1 MANQYLPHY
10 TPTTPAQLFPQPQ
23 GNVYMINNSLE
34 VANIPIGA
42 GLSFAYCANEGLL
55 YIKALQN
62 GNPIFLTY
70 RMTPYEGKQAEPTPR
85 PPVTGDVT
93 VQLNGNG
100 SAIPGAISTVNSTA
114 ATDIG
119 NLSFTAI
126 VRVLPNC
133 CAIQSNSPLTLT
145 VENTGVEATY
155 SNAAITIT
163 RLA

>member
-85 PPVTGDVT
+85 PP
-93 VQLNGNG
+93 
-100 SAIPGAISTVNSTA
+100 A
-114 ATDIG
+114 AEQTSSSFDRSQFSSKFDSVCARLDSIEKKIG
-119 NLSFTAI
+119 GKKTNEF
-126 VRVLPNC
+126 
-133 CAIQSNSPLTLT
+133 
-145 VENTGVEATY
+145 
-155 SNAAITIT
+155 
-163 RLA
+163 

>member
-1 MANQYLPHY
+1 MLY
-10 TPTTPAQLFPQPQ
+10 TYSITAQTAASNSNLNFNVNSILTGCTVSHSAGTPSIQLKRP
-23 GNVYMINNSLE
+23 GYYMVHFNAS
-34 VANIPIGA
+34 AA
-42 GLSFAYCANEGLL
+42 ATA
-55 YIKALQN
+55 
-62 GNPIFLTY
+62 
-70 RMTPYEGKQAEPTPR
+70 
-85 PPVTGDVT
+85 TGDVT

-100 SAIPGAISTVNSTA
+100 SAIPGAISTANSTA

-155 SNAAITIT
+155 SNAAITVT

>member
-1 MANQYLPHY
+1 MLY
-10 TPTTPAQLFPQPQ
+10 TYSITAQTAASDSNLNF
-23 GNVYMINNSLE
+23 NVNSVLTGCTVSHSAGTSSIQLKRPGYYMVHFNAS
-34 VANIPIGA
+34 AA
-42 GLSFAYCANEGLL
+42 ATA
-55 YIKALQN
+55 
-62 GNPIFLTY
+62 
-70 RMTPYEGKQAEPTPR
+70 
-85 PPVTGDVT
+85 TGDIT

-100 SAIPGAISTVNSTA
+100 SAIPGAISTINSTA

-126 VRVLPNC
+126 VQVLPNC

>member
-1 MANQYLPHY
+1 MLY
-10 TPTTPAQLFPQPQ
+10 TYSITAQTAASNSNLNFNVNSVLTGCTVLHSAGTPSIQLKRP
-23 GNVYMINNSLE
+23 GYYMVHFNAS
-34 VANIPIGA
+34 AA
-42 GLSFAYCANEGLL
+42 ATA
-55 YIKALQN
+55 
-62 GNPIFLTY
+62 
-70 RMTPYEGKQAEPTPR
+70 
-85 PPVTGDVT
+85 TGDVT

-126 VRVLPNC
+126 VQVLPNC

>member
-1 MANQYLPHY
+1 MLYTYSITAQTVAAGANLNFNINGVRTGCTVSHSAG
-10 TPTTPAQLFPQPQ
+10 TPSIQLNRP
-23 GNVYMINNSLE
+23 GYYMVHFNAS
-34 VANIPIGA
+34 AA
-42 GLSFAYCANEGLL
+42 ATA
-55 YIKALQN
+55 
-62 GNPIFLTY
+62 
-70 RMTPYEGKQAEPTPR
+70 
-85 PPVTGDVT
+85 TGDVT
-93 VQLNGNG
+93 AQLNGNG

-145 VENTGVEATY
+145 VENIGVEATY

>member
-1 MANQYLPHY
+1 MLY
-10 TPTTPAQLFPQPQ
+10 TYSITAQTAASNSNLNF
-23 GNVYMINNSLE
+23 NVNSVLTGCTVSHSAGAPSIQLKRPGYYMVHFDAS
-34 VANIPIGA
+34 AA
-42 GLSFAYCANEGLL
+42 ATA
-55 YIKALQN
+55 
-62 GNPIFLTY
+62 
-70 RMTPYEGKQAEPTPR
+70 
-85 PPVTGDVT
+85 TGDVT

-100 SAIPGAISTVNSTA
+100 SAIPGAISTINSTA

-126 VRVLPNC
+126 VQVLPNC

>member
-23 GNVYMINNSLE
+23 GSVYMINNSLE

-85 PPVTGDVT
+85 PPVTEQTSSSFDLSQFSSKFDSVC
-93 VQLNGNG
+93 VRLD
-100 SAIPGAISTVNSTA
+100 SIEKK
-114 ATDIG
+114 IG
-119 NLSFTAI
+119 GKKTNEF
-126 VRVLPNC
+126 
-133 CAIQSNSPLTLT
+133 
-145 VENTGVEATY
+145 
-155 SNAAITIT
+155 
-163 RLA
+163 